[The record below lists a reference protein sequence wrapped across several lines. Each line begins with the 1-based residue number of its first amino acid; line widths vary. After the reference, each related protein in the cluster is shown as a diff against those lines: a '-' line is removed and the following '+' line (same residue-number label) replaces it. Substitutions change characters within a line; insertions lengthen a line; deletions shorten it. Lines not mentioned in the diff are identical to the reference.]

1 MVYIGIDSGTQST
14 KSVVVDAETGEILA
28 SAQQKYDLI
37 PNLPPGHMEQDPQ
50 EWIDATDAT
59 IQECIQKVGKRA
71 GEIEAIGVSG
81 QQHGLVVL
89 NASNE
94 VIRAAKLWC
103 DTSTAEQCQE
113 IIDEFGGDASLIKLL
128 GNTMLPGWTAPKILW
143 LKQREPENY
152 ESVSSILL
160 PHDYINFWLTGEKRM
175 EYGDA
180 SGTGLMDIRTRSWCE
195 PVVEFIDPKLEEKLP
210 SLGSS

>member
-14 KSVVVDAETGEILA
+14 KSIVVDAETGEILA

-50 EWIDATDAT
+50 DWIDATDAT
-59 IQECIQKVGKRA
+59 IQECIQKIGKRA
-71 GEIEAIGVSG
+71 EEIEAIGVSG

-103 DTSTAEQCQE
+103 DTSTSEQCQE
-113 IIDEFGGDASLIKLL
+113 IIDEFQNGLAPTPSS
-128 GNTMLPGWTAPKILW
+128 NVHQSRPG
-143 LKQREPENY
+143 
-152 ESVSSILL
+152 SVSILHPL
-160 PHDYINFWLTGEKRM
+160 FAGQPE
-175 EYGDA
+175 
-180 SGTGLMDIRTRSWCE
+180 
-195 PVVEFIDPKLEEKLP
+195 IDVIVRQ
-210 SLGSS
+210 